1 MKPIIP
7 FLVSLWPALALA
19 QNYPSPTFNAAT
31 ANSFAVPATVAV
43 PASSTVGILTIG
55 ALSTALPGPLA
66 TFAATLNNAVSVY
79 VQNKSTGALAS
90 TNVVLFNS
98 SASNAMVYGINS
110 TGTTG
115 SGALNVPSASYVL
128 AYGGPLVLATGN
140 AQSISLVAN
149 GAATDAL
156 TVTSDNIARV
166 PLASAGTST
175 SQIASTAFV
184 ATSYAPLASPALTG
198 TPTAPTA
205 SVGTSTTQV
214 ASTAFVASS
223 YAPLAIPALTGSP
236 TAPTASVG
244 TSTTQVATTA
254 FVIAN
259 APLVIKGQVFT
270 SSGTFT
276 IPATVTA
283 LKVTAIGGG
292 GGSGGGNNT
301 SATAGGGGGGTVI
314 VYLSGLTPGNTIN
327 VTVGGSGS
335 AGGVSSNGGT
345 GGSSSI
351 SSGTQTITTATA
363 NGGAGSQANGGS
375 DFGGGGGNAS
385 GGTLNIGGGAGA
397 PGNGV
402 GGTGGATT
410 LGGAALA
417 GANGNSIGGGAGGNT
432 TSTGGGNA
440 GAAGAVV
447 FEW

>member
-198 TPTAPTA
+198 T
-205 SVGTSTTQV
+205 
-214 ASTAFVASS
+214 
-223 YAPLAIPALTGSP
+223 P